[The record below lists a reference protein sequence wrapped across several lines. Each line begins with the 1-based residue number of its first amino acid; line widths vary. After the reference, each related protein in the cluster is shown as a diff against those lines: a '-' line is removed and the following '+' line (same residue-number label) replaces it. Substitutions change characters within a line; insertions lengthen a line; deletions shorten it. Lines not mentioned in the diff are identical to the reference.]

1 MSMTDNQMIFS
12 LNVAKLINKADE
24 IGVGLTFGEAYRTI
38 EQQMLYYYGYTLSIK
53 EDVVTVKKGKV
64 RSKTL
69 KSNHLRRLAVD
80 FNFFINGKL
89 FYSHPKVTELGTY
102 WESLHPLNRW
112 GGNFKSIK
120 DTPHFEMNV

>member
-1 MSMTDNQMIFS
+1 MVDKQIIFT
-12 LNVAKLINKADE
+12 NNIAKLIVKAE
-24 IGVGLTFGEAYRTI
+24 ELGVGLTFGEAYRTI
-38 EQQMLYYYGYTLSIK
+38 EQQYLYFYGKNLALIGG
-53 EDVVTVKKGKV
+53 ELDVVKGKV

-89 FYSHPKVTELGTY
+89 TYSHEKVDELGAY
-102 WESLHPLNRW
+102 WESLNPLNRW

-120 DTPHFEMNV
+120 DTPHFEMNVK